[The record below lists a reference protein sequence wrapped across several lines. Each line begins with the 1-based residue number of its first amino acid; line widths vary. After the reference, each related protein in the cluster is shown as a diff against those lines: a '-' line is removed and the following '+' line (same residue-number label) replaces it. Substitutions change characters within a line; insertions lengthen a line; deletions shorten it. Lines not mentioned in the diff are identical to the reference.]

1 VDDGSFEAFVTEA
14 STELLRTGYLLTN
27 DRAQAR
33 DLLQTALMTAQR
45 HWDQLTDPLAYAR
58 RQLVG
63 THTGWQRRL
72 RVGDLLAESPLV
84 AGASGLPGFT
94 TGVRADPGPRTELAT
109 ALAALPPRLRAALVL
124 RYGAELSEAGTAD
137 ALGSTVEEARDAVVL
152 GLERLAELLPGDG
165 DPAGRLRA
173 ELPAQAAAVT
183 ADPGQAAALALDGA
197 RDRRHHLAGL
207 AALAAFAVLVVLVVA
222 LSL

>member
-1 VDDGSFEAFVTEA
+1 MDDGSFEAFATEG

-33 DLLQTALMTAQR
+33 DLLQTALMAAQR

-58 RQLVG
+58 RELVG
-63 THTGWQRRL
+63 AHTGWQRRL
-72 RVGDLLAESPLV
+72 RVGDLLAESPPL
-84 AGASGLPGFT
+84 AGATGLPGFA
-94 TGVRADPGPRTELAT
+94 TGARTDPGPRTELAT

-124 RYGAELSEAGTAD
+124 RYGTDLSEAATAD
-137 ALGSTVEEARDAVVL
+137 ALGSPVEEARNAVVL
-152 GLERLAELLPGDG
+152 GLERLRELLPGDD

-173 ELPAQAAAVT
+173 ELPARAADVT
-183 ADPGQAAALALDGA
+183 ADPEQAAALALDGA
-197 RDRRHHLAGL
+197 RDRRRHLAGL